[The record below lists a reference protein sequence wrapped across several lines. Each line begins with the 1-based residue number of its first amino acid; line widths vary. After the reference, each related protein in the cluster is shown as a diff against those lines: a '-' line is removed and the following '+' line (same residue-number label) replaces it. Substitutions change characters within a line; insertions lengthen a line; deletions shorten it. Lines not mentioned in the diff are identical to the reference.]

1 MSYDEFKV
9 FVRDL
14 IQREDLTNHGLLPVP
29 TLRRAVGSRIAR
41 AETDAFLLR
50 MHAEGLVHLLSHVEF
65 DRLPAAVRREAVCTP
80 DGQPFY
86 WIRLP

>member
-1 MSYDEFKV
+1 
-9 FVRDL
+9 
-14 IQREDLTNHGLLPVP
+14 
-29 TLRRAVGSRIAR
+29 
-41 AETDAFLLR
+41 